1 MGDAQVRQVDQGTDT
16 AVRTVRERSV
26 DAMRAILPV
35 NGSLDVTDL
44 PDPVPGSGEV
54 LIEVAAAGVNNA
66 DLQQVAGNYPP
77 PPGASEI
84 LGLEVSGTVRALGD
98 GVDGFTVGDRV
109 CALLSGGG
117 YASLVV
123 APASQVL
130 PVPDGVDLVEAAGL
144 PEAACTVYSNVGMLA
159 GLQPGQTL
167 LVHGGTG
174 GMGSHAVLWAKALG
188 ATVIATSGGERK
200 VRASEELGA
209 DLVIDHRSEDFVAR
223 TLEYTEGRGVDVV
236 LDVVG
241 PQYIGRNLEV
251 LATNGHIAVI
261 ASGSG
266 RTGELDFGAMMRKRA
281 TISATTLRARPLA
294 EKATIV
300 EAVRYNVWPFVADG
314 RVRPV
319 IDSVLPL
326 AEAAEAHRRVRD
338 GEVVGKVLL
347 TP

>member
-1 MGDAQVRQVDQGTDT
+1 MGDAQEGRAHGDGSP
-16 AVRTVRERSV
+16 ALSTVGC
-26 DAMRAILPV
+26 MRAITSEH
-35 NGSLDVTDL
+35 GTLDLRDV
-44 PDPVPGSGEV
+44 PDPVPGAGAV

-66 DLQQVAGNYPP
+66 DLQQAAGNYPP
-77 PPGASEI
+77 PPGASDV
-84 LGLEVSGTVRALGD
+84 LGLEVSGVVRALGD
-98 GVDGFTVGDRV
+98 GVDGFAVGDRV

-123 APASQVL
+123 APATQVL
-130 PVPDGVDLVEAAGL
+130 PVPDGVDLIAAAGL

-159 GLQPGQTL
+159 GLRPGQTL

-188 ATVIATSGGERK
+188 ARVVATSGGERK
-200 VRASEELGA
+200 VRASRELGA
-209 DLVIDHRSEDFVAR
+209 DLVVDHRTEDFVAR
-223 TLEYTEGRGVDVV
+223 TLAFTDGRGVDVV

-241 PQYIGRNLEV
+241 PDYLARNLEV
-251 LATNGHIAVI
+251 LAPNGHVAVI

-266 RTGELDFGAMMRKRA
+266 STAELDLGAMMRKRA
-281 TISATTLRARPLA
+281 TISATTLRARPLD
-294 EKATIV
+294 EKAAIV
-300 EAVRYNVWPFVADG
+300 EAVRRDVWPFVADG

-319 IDSVLPL
+319 VDSVLPL
-326 AEAAEAHRRVRD
+326 DQAAEAHRRVRD

>member
-1 MGDAQVRQVDQGTDT
+1 MHAIVITEPGEPEVLEWQQV
-16 AVRTVRERSV
+16 
-26 DAMRAILPV
+26 
-35 NGSLDVTDL
+35 
-44 PDPVPGSGEV
+44 PDPEPGPDEV
-54 LIEVAAAGVNNA
+54 VIEVAASAVNRA
-66 DLQQVAGNYPP
+66 DLMQRQGLYPP
-77 PPGASEI
+77 PPGAPPYP
-84 LGLEVSGTVRALGD
+84 GLECSGVIAATGSDVTD
-98 GVDGFTVGDRV
+98 WKPGDRV

-123 APASQVL
+123 APSTQVL
-130 PVPDGVDLVEAAGL
+130 PVPDGIDLVEAAGL

-159 GLQPGQTL
+159 GLRPGQTL

-200 VRASEELGA
+200 VRASRELGA
-209 DLVIDHRSEDFVAR
+209 DLVVDHRSEDFVAR
-223 TLEYTEGRGVDVV
+223 ALEFTGGRGVDVV

-241 PQYIGRNLEV
+241 PDYLSRNLEV
-251 LATNGHIAVI
+251 LAPNGHVAVI

-266 RTGELDFGAMMRKRA
+266 RTGELDLGAMMRKRA
-281 TISATTLRARPLA
+281 TISATTLRARPLD
-294 EKATIV
+294 EKAAIV

>member
-1 MGDAQVRQVDQGTDT
+1 
-16 AVRTVRERSV
+16 
-26 DAMRAILPV
+26 MRAITSDHGNLHV
-35 NGSLDVTDL
+35 DDL
-44 PDPVPGSGEV
+44 PDPVPGAGEV

-66 DLQQVAGNYPP
+66 DLQQAAGNYPP
-77 PPGASEI
+77 PPGASDV
-84 LGLEVSGTVRALGD
+84 LGLEVSGTIGAVGLD
-98 GVDGFTVGDRV
+98 VHGFAVGDRV

-144 PEAACTVYSNVGMLA
+144 PEAACTVYSNLGMLA
-159 GLQPGQTL
+159 GLGPRQTL

-188 ATVIATSGGERK
+188 ATVIATSGGDRK
-200 VRASEELGA
+200 VRASRALGA
-209 DLVIDHRSEDFVAR
+209 DLVIDHRTQDFVAE
-223 TLEYTEGRGVDVV
+223 TLAFTDGRGVDVV

-241 PQYIGRNLEV
+241 PDYLGRNLEV
-251 LATNGHIAVI
+251 LASNGHIAVI

-266 RTGELDFGAMMRKRA
+266 RTGELDFGVMMRKRA
-281 TISATTLRARPLA
+281 TISGTTLRARPLG
-294 EKATIV
+294 EKAMIV
-300 EAVRYNVWPFVADG
+300 DAVRYNVWPFVADG

-338 GEVVGKVLL
+338 GEVIGKVLL

>member
-1 MGDAQVRQVDQGTDT
+1 
-16 AVRTVRERSV
+16 
-26 DAMRAILPV
+26 MRAISPDL
-35 NGSLDVTDL
+35 SELRVTDL
-44 PDPVPGSGEV
+44 PDPVPAAGEV
-54 LIEVAAAGVNNA
+54 LIDVVAAGVNNA

-77 PPGASEI
+77 PPGASPV
-84 LGLEVSGTVRALGD
+84 LGLEVSGTVAALGP
-98 GVDGFTVGDRV
+98 GVHGFAVGDRV
-109 CALLSGGG
+109 CALLAGGG

-123 APASQVL
+123 APATQVL

-144 PEAACTVYSNVGMLA
+144 PEAACTVYSNVGMIA

-209 DLVIDHRSEDFVAR
+209 DLVVDHRSEDFVAR
-223 TLEYTEGRGVDVV
+223 ALAFTDGRGVDVV

-241 PQYIGRNLEV
+241 PDYLGRNLEV
-251 LATNGHIAVI
+251 LAPNGHLAVI

-266 RTGELDFGAMMRKRA
+266 RAGELDFGVMMRKRA
-281 TISATTLRARPLA
+281 TISATTLRARPA
-294 EKATIV
+294 DEKAAIV
-300 EAVRYNVWPFVADG
+300 EAVRYNVWPLVADG

-319 IDSVLPL
+319 VDSVLPL
-326 AEAAEAHRRVRD
+326 AEVAEAHRRVRD

>member
-1 MGDAQVRQVDQGTDT
+1 
-16 AVRTVRERSV
+16 
-26 DAMRAILPV
+26 MRAITSE
-35 NGSLDVTDL
+35 NGTLDLHDL
-44 PDPVPGSGEV
+44 PDPAPGAGEV

-66 DLQQVAGNYPP
+66 DLQQAAGNYPP
-77 PPGASEI
+77 PPGASDV

-98 GVDGFTVGDRV
+98 GVDGFAVGDRV

-117 YASLVV
+117 YAALVV
-123 APASQVL
+123 APETQVL
-130 PVPDGVDLVEAAGL
+130 PVPEGIDLVEAAGL

-159 GLQPGQTL
+159 GLRPGQTL

-200 VRASEELGA
+200 VQASRDLGA
-209 DLVIDHRSEDFVAR
+209 DLVVDHRSEDFVAR
-223 TLEYTEGRGVDVV
+223 ALEFTGGRGVDVV

-241 PQYIGRNLEV
+241 PDYLARNIEV
-251 LATNGHIAVI
+251 LAPNGHVAVI

-266 RTGELDFGAMMRKRA
+266 RTGELDLGAMMRKRA
-281 TISATTLRARPLA
+281 TISATTLRARPLD
-294 EKATIV
+294 EKAAIV

>member
-1 MGDAQVRQVDQGTDT
+1 
-16 AVRTVRERSV
+16 
-26 DAMRAILPV
+26 MRAITPDDGTLHV
-35 NGSLDVTDL
+35 DEL
-44 PDPVPGSGEV
+44 PDPVPAAGEV

-77 PPGASEI
+77 PPGASDI
-84 LGLEVSGTVRALGD
+84 LGLEVSGTVRALGA
-98 GVDGFTVGDRV
+98 GVTSFAIGDRV

-117 YASLVV
+117 YASLVA
-123 APASQVL
+123 APVTQVL
-130 PVPDGVDLVEAAGL
+130 PVPGNVDLVEAAGL

-159 GLQPGQTL
+159 GLRPGQTL

-188 ATVIATSGGERK
+188 ATVVATSGGERK
-200 VRASEELGA
+200 VRASRELGA

-223 TLEYTEGRGVDVV
+223 TLEFTGGRGVDVV

-241 PQYIGRNLEV
+241 PDYLDRNLEV
-251 LATNGHIAVI
+251 LAPNGHIAVI

-266 RTGELDFGAMMRKRA
+266 RTGELDLGAMMRKRA
-281 TISATTLRARPLA
+281 TISATTLRARPA
-294 EKATIV
+294 VEKAAIV
-300 EAVRYNVWPFVADG
+300 EAVRYNVWPLVSAG

-319 IDSVLPL
+319 VDSVLPL
-326 AEAAEAHRRVRD
+326 DQAAEAHRRVRD
-338 GEVVGKVLL
+338 GEVIGKVLL

>member
-1 MGDAQVRQVDQGTDT
+1 
-16 AVRTVRERSV
+16 
-26 DAMRAILPV
+26 MRAITADHGALSV
-35 NGSLDVTDL
+35 DDH
-44 PDPVPGSGEV
+44 PDPVPAAGEV

-77 PPGASEI
+77 PPGASDV
-84 LGLEVSGTVRALGD
+84 LGLEVSGSVRALGP
-98 GVDGFTVGDRV
+98 GVQGFAVGDRV

-123 APASQVL
+123 APAAQVL

-159 GLQPGQTL
+159 GLRPGQTL

-200 VRASEELGA
+200 VRASAELGA

-223 TLEYTEGRGVDVV
+223 TLEYTGGRGVDVV

-241 PQYIGRNLEV
+241 PDYLGRNLEA
-251 LATNGHIAVI
+251 LATNGHLAVI

-266 RTGELDFGAMMRKRA
+266 RTGELDFGVMMRKRA
-281 TISATTLRARPLA
+281 TISATTLRARPA
-294 EKATIV
+294 SEKAAIV
-300 EAVRYNVWPFVADG
+300 EAVRYNVWPLVADG

-326 AEAAEAHRRVRD
+326 ADAAEAHRRVRD
-338 GEVVGKVLL
+338 GEVIGKVLL

>member
-1 MGDAQVRQVDQGTDT
+1 
-16 AVRTVRERSV
+16 
-26 DAMRAILPV
+26 MRAITPDH
-35 NGSLDVTDL
+35 GSLHLDDR
-44 PDPVPGSGEV
+44 PDPEPATGEV

-77 PPGASEI
+77 PPGASDV
-84 LGLEVSGTVRALGD
+84 LGLEVSGTVRALGPD
-98 GVDGFTVGDRV
+98 VHGFAVGDRV

-117 YASLVV
+117 YATLVV
-123 APASQVL
+123 APVTQVL
-130 PVPDGVDLVEAAGL
+130 PVPEGIDLVEAAAL
-144 PEAACTVYSNVGMLA
+144 PEAACTVYSNIGMLA
-159 GLQPGQTL
+159 GLRPGQTL

-188 ATVIATSGGERK
+188 ATVIATSGGARK

-223 TLEYTEGRGVDVV
+223 TLEFTGGRGVDVV

-241 PQYIGRNLEV
+241 PEYLGRNLEV

-266 RTGELDFGAMMRKRA
+266 RTGELDFGTMMRKRA

-294 EKATIV
+294 EKAAIV
-300 EAVRYNVWPFVADG
+300 EAVRYNVWPLVAGG

-319 IDSVLPL
+319 VDSVLPL
-326 AEAAEAHRRVRD
+326 ADAAEAHRRVRD